1 MCVHTLFAYATKH
14 IMLYCNITRYNV
26 LMLINTMLWKHKSQ
40 ITTTNTYMYT
50 LFHSEHQDVVV
61 SGLSHNDGG
70 CDATVG
76 D

>member
-26 LMLINTMLWKHKSQ
+26 LINTMLWKHKSQ

-50 LFHSEHQDVVV
+50 LFHSEHQDVPK
-61 SGLSHNDGG
+61 SLSHNDGG
-70 CDATVG
+70 CDATVE